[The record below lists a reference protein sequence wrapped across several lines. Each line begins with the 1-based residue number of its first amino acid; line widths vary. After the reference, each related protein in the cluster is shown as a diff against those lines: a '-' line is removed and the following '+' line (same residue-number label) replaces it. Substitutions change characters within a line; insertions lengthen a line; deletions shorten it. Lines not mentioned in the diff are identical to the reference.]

1 VGTPIR
7 HPLIDAVTPRVVRV
21 DSKAEVVR
29 LSAPLADLLA
39 RRRGRRRIVLMTGE
53 SSRLTVGTR
62 AALVH
67 AGAAWAVHDEH
78 GHLRDGL
85 TGSPYADLDAAGHPQ
100 EAGDGPAGQP
110 VPPPVLREAV
120 DTTAQLTVD
129 LTVLH
134 RDGHDTSLGGAVE
147 ALALSVAG
155 SQPDRWG
162 ETEPLRRP
170 WDRWVLTQHARHAA
184 PELVRIVVEG
194 PHLSGTVTARVT
206 ENGIEETTALTVS
219 VPSASGAHAVDAA
232 VARLTGALSE
242 IASTSLPTFA
252 LVVAREGEPDRSVR
266 AVTYPPPNPVVLLIG
281 APSVASLGLQLS
293 SIPVSRAVTVVGRP
307 RLPAYVVPLGDASTS
322 GWEALHDTLDA
333 VGPERLAEMVS
344 PPLLEAWEDDLDDHD
359 LLHESRRHDTGG
371 PDGPGSS
378 DGLRSPDGPRGPVAP
393 ASPDDPDSPEEAHP
407 GAP

>member
-1 VGTPIR
+1 MGTPIR

-21 DSKAEVVR
+21 DSAARVVR

-39 RRRGRRRIVLMTGE
+39 RRRSRRRIVLVTGE

-78 GHLRDGL
+78 GGLRDGL
-85 TGSPYADLDAAGHPQ
+85 TGSPWPDLDAAGHPL
-100 EAGDGPAGQP
+100 EAGDAPAE
-110 VPPPVLREAV
+110 PPRQPVLRDAV

-147 ALALSVAG
+147 ALALAVAG

-219 VPSASGAHAVDAA
+219 VPSPTDTDAVDAA
-232 VARLTGALSE
+232 VERLTGALSE
-242 IASTSLPTFA
+242 IARTSLPTFA

-281 APSVASLGLQLS
+281 APSVASLGLELS

-322 GWEALHDTLDA
+322 GWDALHDTLDA
-333 VGPERLAEMVS
+333 VGPDRLAEMVS

-359 LLHESRRHDTGG
+359 LLHESRRHHLDD
-371 PDGPGSS
+371 PH
-378 DGLRSPDGPRGPVAP
+378 
-393 ASPDDPDSPEEAHP
+393 SPDDPDSPEEAHP

>member
-21 DSKAEVVR
+21 DSAARVVR

-39 RRRGRRRIVLMTGE
+39 RRRSRRRIVLVTGE

-78 GHLRDGL
+78 GGLRDGL
-85 TGSPYADLDAAGHPQ
+85 TGSPWPDLDAAGHPL
-100 EAGDGPAGQP
+100 EAGDAPAE
-110 VPPPVLREAV
+110 PPRQPVLRDAV

-147 ALALSVAG
+147 ALALAVAG

-219 VPSASGAHAVDAA
+219 VPSPTDTDAVDAA
-232 VARLTGALSE
+232 VERLTGALSE
-242 IASTSLPTFA
+242 IARTSLPTFA

-281 APSVASLGLQLS
+281 APSVASLGLELS

-322 GWEALHDTLDA
+322 GWDALHDTLDA
-333 VGPERLAEMVS
+333 VGPDRLAEMVS

-359 LLHESRRHDTGG
+359 LLHESRRHHLDD
-371 PDGPGSS
+371 PH
-378 DGLRSPDGPRGPVAP
+378 
-393 ASPDDPDSPEEAHP
+393 SPDDPDSPEEAHP

>member
-21 DSKAEVVR
+21 DSKARVVR

-39 RRRGRRRIVLMTGE
+39 RRRSRRRIVLVTGE

-78 GHLRDGL
+78 GALRDGL
-85 TGSPYADLDAAGHPQ
+85 TGSAYADLDDAGHPR
-100 EAGDGPAGQP
+100 EPSDAPAEP
-110 VPPPVLREAV
+110 ARPPVHRDAV

-147 ALALSVAG
+147 ALAQAVAG

-219 VPSASGAHAVDAA
+219 VPSASGADAVDAA

-281 APSVASLGLQLS
+281 APSVASLGLELS
-293 SIPVSRAVTVVGRP
+293 SIPVARAVTVVGGP

-333 VGPERLAEMVS
+333 VGPDRLAEMVS

-359 LLHESRRHDTGG
+359 LLHESRRRDVGGLDGPGG
-371 PDGPGSS
+371 PDGPG
-378 DGLRSPDGPRGPVAP
+378 RPAAP
-393 ASPDDPDSPEEAHP
+393 HDPDSPEEAHP